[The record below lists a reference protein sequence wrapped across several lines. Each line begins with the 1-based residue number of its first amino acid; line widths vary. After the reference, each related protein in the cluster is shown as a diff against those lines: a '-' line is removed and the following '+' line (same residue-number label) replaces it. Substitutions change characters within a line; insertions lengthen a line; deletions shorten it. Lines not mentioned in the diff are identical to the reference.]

1 MVLCY
6 FKIKKL
12 KRIYFC
18 DTIIR
23 TRSVISLKKAIA
35 VCLAAAMIFGTVSMI
50 SAGAKTVKAG
60 DADLNGKVNVVDAT
74 IIQMNVA
81 GLNEFSDAQKTV
93 ADLDKNGKIEITDA
107 TTVQK
112 ISAEQEINDEQ
123 FEISDEPFTEPPTE
137 PVYTDEEIESKGSQ
151 AMNDFSVKLLK
162 GSVADDENTLVSPL
176 SVMYALG
183 MTENGA
189 NGNTLR
195 EMENTLGMP
204 RSLLISY
211 LKSYPGYLSNPN
223 QNSTMLNIANSVWYN
238 TSENSAEISSDYI
251 GSVKDSYNAE
261 VFPTM
266 FNEPALEN
274 INSWVSEKTDDM
286 IPSILSDID
295 PSAMMYLINA
305 ITFDAKW
312 NIPYVSSYYNPR
324 TGNSYPGDVRK
335 GTFTNS
341 DGTES
346 IVDFMESIEDFYLKD
361 DYARGFVK
369 YYDDGNYAFAAILP
383 DEGVKL
389 NDYVNSLTGE
399 RLTNILNNM
408 SVPESGV
415 DTKLPKFE
423 VEYNDELSDNL
434 QALGMKEAF
443 TSNAD
448 FKNMLA
454 DKNAASPFVSEVLH
468 KTVISVNEEG
478 TRAAAV
484 TATINI
490 GSASGDEDRQ
500 VYLDRPFLYMIIN
513 TKTNTPIFIGTVE
526 NLPNVEN

>member
-151 AMNDFSVKLLK
+151 AMND
-162 GSVADDENTLVSPL
+162 
-176 SVMYALG
+176 
-183 MTENGA
+183 
-189 NGNTLR
+189 
-195 EMENTLGMP
+195 
-204 RSLLISY
+204 
-211 LKSYPGYLSNPN
+211 
-223 QNSTMLNIANSVWYN
+223 
-238 TSENSAEISSDYI
+238 
-251 GSVKDSYNAE
+251 
-261 VFPTM
+261 
-266 FNEPALEN
+266 
-274 INSWVSEKTDDM
+274 
-286 IPSILSDID
+286 
-295 PSAMMYLINA
+295 
-305 ITFDAKW
+305 
-312 NIPYVSSYYNPR
+312 
-324 TGNSYPGDVRK
+324 
-335 GTFTNS
+335 
-341 DGTES
+341 
-346 IVDFMESIEDFYLKD
+346 
-361 DYARGFVK
+361 
-369 YYDDGNYAFAAILP
+369 
-383 DEGVKL
+383 
-389 NDYVNSLTGE
+389 YVNSLTGE

-490 GSASGDEDRQ
+490 GSASGDEDRK
-500 VYLDRPFLYMIIN
+500 VYLNRPFLYMIIN